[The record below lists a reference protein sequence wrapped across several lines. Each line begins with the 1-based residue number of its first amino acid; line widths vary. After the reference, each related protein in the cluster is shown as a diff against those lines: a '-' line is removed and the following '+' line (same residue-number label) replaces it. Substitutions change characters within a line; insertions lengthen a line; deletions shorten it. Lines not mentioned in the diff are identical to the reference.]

1 LKEIQTHAQ
10 LELIPGPMMQLWCAR
25 THRTRDQWALDTGLS
40 PGAPVNNCRWASI
53 PLVPENLKFSG
64 PRVSS
69 SKPQAASFKPQAL
82 DSWSRILYDAFR
94 KREKNMITDKEYRIL
109 MTDVYRKIITA
120 VNITTGDD
128 GTKAHKVIETFS
140 ELWKMNKKEYEQQ
153 QKYFG

>member
-1 LKEIQTHAQ
+1 MNTNKLKKRYTLHQQEQHQQIY
-10 LELIPGPMMQLWCAR
+10 
-25 THRTRDQWALDTGLS
+25 
-40 PGAPVNNCRWASI
+40 NSI
-53 PLVPENLKFSG
+53 
-64 PRVSS
+64 
-69 SKPQAASFKPQAL
+69 
-82 DSWSRILYDAFR
+82 
-94 KREKNMITDKEYRIL
+94 